1 MVVCRNG
8 VNKNKYSCS
17 RRQSSCR
24 LARALSFPKTM
35 TDKPKRNFKRPMTF
49 IILNKS
55 FWPKTVTRI
64 EMRCHLSRLIRIQ
77 TRKSPSLNPPSPS
90 QDYRQIK
97 RKLDVFEFPERRR
110 GEGRGLENRRILTND
125 EMWSDPGPT
134 KTNSSKRF
142 NNYYYSV
149 LPPFIRPSV
158 KIRIWILYKVIIVRQ
173 KSWEITIKVV

>member
-1 MVVCRNG
+1 MVVVCRNG

-24 LARALSFPKTM
+24 LSRALSFPKTM
-35 TDKPKRNFKRPMTF
+35 TDKPKPNFKRPMAF

-77 TRKSPSLNPPSPS
+77 TRKSPSLNPFSPS

-97 RKLDVFEFPERRR
+97 RKLDVFEFPERRKV
-110 GEGRGLENRRILTND
+110 GGLENRRILTND

-158 KIRIWILYKVIIVRQ
+158 KIKIWILYKVIIVRQ